1 MYENKNDVIP
11 KSIFIYY
18 SYVYENK
25 NDVIPKSIFID
36 YSYIYLDM
44 TSIKF
49 HQNATHCNQ
58 DKIKERGNR
67 THRQINEV

>member
-1 MYENKNDVIP
+1 M
-11 KSIFIYY
+11 
-18 SYVYENK
+18 YENK